1 MVVNDL
7 RKPLKIP
14 RLIYVAMFAISWTTV
29 SMPGGTTITNGQV
42 SGAIFLVVEKDA
54 KKSGPSERTRR

>member
-1 MVVNDL
+1 MEKRRKPPSAVATFGSQTKMVVNDL

-29 SMPGGTTITNGQV
+29 SMSGGTTITTTFFY
-42 SGAIFLVVEKDA
+42 FL
-54 KKSGPSERTRR
+54 